1 MSLIENEFDIPG
13 LDSYQYS
20 NNTIILFATQYKN
33 DNPAFHRG
41 SAVSGGLALWRAF
54 CQWKIEHQVRKSYEK
69 GLTGGIR
76 VLCLPNFFVFHQTLL
91 YPKWFCDFYLQ
102 TVTDLRIGQIG
113 HGLGSR
119 AFGVPRNSFLWRL
132 IIKLKFG
139 KLRRGIT
146 SQFTLKRAKMQM
158 SRPHASN
165 WWPAGQM
172 WPARSSYVSR

>member
-1 MSLIENEFDIPG
+1 MFNLEPG
-13 LDSYQYS
+13 AH
-20 NNTIILFATQYKN
+20 TPVA
-33 DNPAFHRG
+33 
-41 SAVSGGLALWRAF
+41 
-54 CQWKIEHQVRKSYEK
+54 
-69 GLTGGIR
+69 TGGIR
-76 VLCLPNFFVFHQTLL
+76 VQCLPNFFVFHQTLL

-119 AFGVPRNSFLWRL
+119 AFGVPRNSFPWRL

-146 SQFTLKRAKMQM
+146 SQYTLKRAKMQM
-158 SRPHASN
+158 SRPYVSN

-172 WPARSSYVSR
+172 WPATPSYEAREASILSLSLLIFLELYWFINVFIKANGILCHVVTLLF